1 MKSLIFIICL
11 ILLFL
16 FEISWITNIYFP
28 FIIVFN
34 ILILLSSALSIELI
48 SKKIFSKSKLL
59 KKNKKII
66 IISSNTVLIFS
77 SLILLFLTTIE
88 AVRND
93 NALNKIRSLE
103 IKTEITIPTAD
114 QEISKGNTISGLRN
128 RLILSDE
135 NKNNYFFIS
144 DDFIIHE
151 QIATNT
157 HKFYVTHRPM
167 RAEELYGKQIE
178 VLEDI
183 RLLYSNFNGLIIKSN
198 FNIASINGTS
208 TLKISFYTN
217 SINFATYNV
226 DNIPIVEK
234 NENKYFWIDTSKAFK
249 NLGVR
254 YDKLQKTKIL
264 K

>member
-11 ILLFL
+11 ILLFV

-28 FIIVFN
+28 FIIIFN
-34 ILILLSSALSIELI
+34 ILILLSSALSVELI
-48 SKKIFSKSKLL
+48 SKKIFSKSELL
-59 KKNKKII
+59 KRNKKII

-77 SLILLFLTTIE
+77 SIILLFLTTIE

-103 IKTEITIPTAD
+103 IKTEITIPTTD
-114 QEISKGNTISGLRN
+114 QEIGKGNTISGLRN

-151 QIATNT
+151 QTATNT
-157 HKFYVTHRPM
+157 HKFYITHRPM
-167 RAEELYGKQIE
+167 RAEELFGKQIE
-178 VLEDI
+178 ILDDI
-183 RLLYSNFNGLIIKSN
+183 KLLYFNFNSLITKS
-198 FNIASINGTS
+198 FNEDNINGTS
-208 TLKISFYTN
+208 TLKITFHTN
-217 SINFATYNV
+217 SINYATYNF
-226 DNIPIVEK
+226 DNIPITEK
-234 NENKYFWIDTSKAFK
+234 NENKYFWIDISKAFD

-254 YDKLQKTKIL
+254 YDKLQKTKRL